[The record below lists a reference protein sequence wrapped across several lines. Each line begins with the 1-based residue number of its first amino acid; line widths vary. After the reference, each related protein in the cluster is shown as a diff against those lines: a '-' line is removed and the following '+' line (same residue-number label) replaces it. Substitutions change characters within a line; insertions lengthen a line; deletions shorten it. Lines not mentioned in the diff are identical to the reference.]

1 MEICK
6 LFLRVSSRLT
16 KWRQQICKSSLL
28 CDYLSDG
35 SDKGEWDISYA
46 TGAWG
51 C

>member
-6 LFLRVSSRLT
+6 LFLRVSSSLT
-16 KWRQQICKSSLL
+16 KWRQQIRKSSLL
-28 CDYLSDG
+28 YDYLSDG
-35 SDKGEWDISYA
+35 SNKCEWDISYV